1 MIQPA
6 SQRRSGR
13 SVNRVP
19 PFLIAATYLAAAVL
33 AWLHLTQGPRNQRVD
48 IRWAPAVSDSDR
60 VRAEREMD
68 LVDGVRLEGRTWQYF
83 LRKRSPEDIQ
93 RLIGDPRVEDTD
105 RLDHTTLRVR
115 LDRPDLPLR
124 VRDWLES
131 DRLGSISLVL
141 AVVALLLTWR
151 SPSSVVATMVAA
163 RRFGATLAVWP
174 FVAASA
180 WEYYGEVSVGG
191 DNWRTA
197 DWLIWYMHGPLRR
210 GLSGTLLLGVSNL
223 GLSWKWVVYVAQV
236 SIYAATVLLVVRL
249 YAMRR
254 REAAWLML
262 LYSPVFLLFTHFAP
276 ESAFR
281 KEILAFLP
289 LALLAIGY
297 ARQQITR
304 ASIVTV
310 SALFVLAAFSHEIA
324 AFMLPFFLG
333 LVYLSWKDTVIS
345 TRVAQRL
352 AVFFVFVSMAG
363 IATALLFP
371 IDQATLAEL
380 CQSLR
385 DRGFRDSICD
395 GALAWLDKDISY
407 GFVDKHIAV
416 PKYTLFHVAAIAVSL
431 GPLWAVRWWGGA
443 RTVLIVGAL
452 LWMLPLYAV
461 SIDWGRWVYTYVFGL
476 FTIVFADTVR
486 RSDPVR
492 RVPFALVV
500 LYLISWSIPLCCGY
514 TFGGGFSQ
522 QVYDY
527 LRMRA
532 G

>member
-1 MIQPA
+1 M
-6 SQRRSGR
+6 G
-13 SVNRVP
+13 
-19 PFLIAATYLAAAVL
+19 
-33 AWLHLTQGPRNQRVD
+33 
-48 IRWAPAVSDSDR
+48 
-60 VRAEREMD
+60 
-68 LVDGVRLEGRTWQYF
+68 LVDGVSLEGRTWQYL

-115 LDRPDLPLR
+115 LDRPDLPPR

-131 DRLGSISLVL
+131 DRLGSISLAL
-141 AVVALLLTWR
+141 AVVALLFTWR
-151 SPSSVVATMVAA
+151 SRSSAVAMVAA
-163 RRFGATLAVWP
+163 VRGPFGPTIAVWP

-180 WEYYGEVSVGG
+180 WEYFREVSAGG

-197 DWLIWYMHGPLRR
+197 DWLIWYMHGPVRR
-210 GLSGTLLLGVSNL
+210 GLAGTFLLGVSNL

-254 REAAWLML
+254 REAPWLML
-262 LYSPVFLLFTHFAP
+262 LYSPVFLLLPHFAP

-304 ASIVTV
+304 ARIVTV
-310 SALFVLAAFSHEIA
+310 GALFVLAAFSHEIA

-352 AVFFVFVSMAG
+352 AVFFVLVSIAG

-371 IDQATLAEL
+371 IDQATMAEL

-385 DRGFRDSICD
+385 DRGFRESICD
-395 GALAWLDKDISY
+395 GALAWLDKDITY
-407 GFVDKHIAV
+407 GFVEKRIII
-416 PKYTLFHVAAIAVSL
+416 PRYLMFHAAAIAVSL
-431 GPLWAVRWWGGA
+431 VPLWAVRWWGGA
-443 RTVLIVGAL
+443 RSVLIVGAL
-452 LWMLPLYAV
+452 LWMLPLYVV
-461 SIDWGRWVYTYVFGL
+461 SIDWGRWVYVYVFSL

-486 RSDPVR
+486 RSVPVR
-492 RVPFALVV
+492 RVPFALVF

-514 TFGGGFSQ
+514 AFGGGLGRQ
-522 QVYDY
+522 IYDY
-527 LRMRA
+527 VTRRA